1 MSVVRWLNFRLQF
14 IALSIPTFGPIL
26 DFLGASAIL
35 FTVLLFPPL
44 FFLYLQASGELHDE
58 RSTKD
63 ERAPTDDADGSGEYP
78 QATWRDVLRTTPRWQ
93 LALCGTIIGEIRAAA
108 SKPLTRVVCSLRPDY
123 FRHRVYFGAQPAL
136 RHEIRAALLC
146 KLDYGRLE
154 HQTARAADVLL
165 RPQQVDCSRMG
176 SVRKFGIMR
185 VLSLMFESKFS
196 AHFELFASFSF
207 CFWRINQNRNALVYF
222 LCLAFKN

>member
-1 MSVVRWLNFRLQF
+1 MQF

-26 DFLGASAIL
+26 DLLGASTIL
-35 FTVLLFPPL
+35 FTCLILPPL
-44 FFLYLQASGELHDE
+44 FYLYLQASGAVRNE
-58 RSTKD
+58 RRATTRAKD
-63 ERAPTDDADGSGEYP
+63 ERTPTDDVDGSGEYP

-176 SVRKFGIMR
+176 SVRKFGIMSAVEF
-185 VLSLMFESKFS
+185 VLKIFLLRLSFFTFVAVYRRQNIAALQCCKF
-196 AHFELFASFSF
+196 LQLK
-207 CFWRINQNRNALVYF
+207 RL
-222 LCLAFKN
+222 